1 MEIGRRTKINE
12 LEQAGCPRSLIFY
25 YEKEGLVTP
34 QRRANRYREY
44 SEADVERLETI
55 LALRRLGFSLAQISD
70 LMAGARDFPDAVEE
84 NLCQLHQQIETL
96 NGAVMICEKLK
107 GRADYNVCDAAAC
120 LREIERE
127 EQQGGCF
134 VDFLQDAMDDA
145 NEALAFVG
153 RSAGTGGLALP
164 ERGAKRRPLMI
175 YWLVLLGAMLIRL
188 YFAIF
193 PLELARLQDV
203 LAIIAVF
210 VGMGLVGN
218 ALLSVCA
225 QFILKKASSARRS
238 VDQHTGVPA
247 VESCFSGGLCFP
259 DAGRVSLKGGEVKCR
274 LPMCAVPAAGCSVPM
289 IMPKAVC

>member
-1 MEIGRRTKINE
+1 MLWKGAENVKINE
-12 LEQAGCPRSLIFY
+12 LEQLLDVPRSLVFY

-70 LMAGARDFPDAVEE
+70 LLAGVRDFPDAVEE
-84 NLCQLHQQIETL
+84 NLCQLHQRIETL

-107 GRADYNVCDAAAC
+107 AERITMCEFDAAAC

-127 EQQGGCF
+127 EQRGGCF
-134 VDFLQDAMDDA
+134 VDFLRDAMDDA

-164 ERGAKRRPLMI
+164 ERGVKRRPLMI

-188 YFAIF
+188 YFAVF
-193 PLELARLQDV
+193 PLELARLQNI

-225 QFILKKASSARRS
+225 QFILKKHPLHAEAWISIL
-238 VDQHTGVPA
+238 V
-247 VESCFSGGLCFP
+247 CLLL
-259 DAGRVSLKGGEVKCR
+259 SLAFLVGFVF
-274 LPMCAVPAAGCSVPM
+274 L
-289 IMPKAVC
+289 MPVMYL